1 MRITLIAVIV
11 IVLLPAAIHAQD
23 APEIRVSEG
32 KVSISAQAVPLSRLL
47 SLLDRAVGMN
57 SQVKPDLANRPVS
70 VRFTNLELKD
80 AVRKIFEGQPLNYYF
95 IEGKGIRVTEQA
107 NPTGGSTSIASTST
121 PPATFIDNSIN
132 TPAIPIGNPQPAQ
145 PAGGQPAQPNLP
157 FGNQQPP
164 AANASA
170 PTNPGTIVPGQLPP
184 PINMNNPLVTPTTN
198 NTAQPTTN
206 TGFPATP
213 APVPQPSGPG
223 AVGVTPGQVR

>member
-11 IVLLPAAIHAQD
+11 IVLLPGAIYAQD

-57 SQVKPDLANRPVS
+57 SQVKPEVANQPVS

-95 IEGKGIRVTEQA
+95 IEGKGIRVTERA
-107 NPTGGSTSIASTST
+107 STSGSTSVASTST
-121 PPATFIDNSIN
+121 PQTTFIDNPIN

-164 AANASA
+164 AASA
-170 PTNPGTIVPGQLPP
+170 PATSNPGTIVPGQLPP
-184 PINMNNPLVTPTTN
+184 PINMSNPLVTPTTN
-198 NTAQPTTN
+198 NAAQPTTN

-213 APVPQPSGPG
+213 APTPQPSGPG